1 MLVVYNS
8 ESRRSEYLTLL
19 APLIEGRAVFL
30 DYSQR
35 RNWPWLS
42 ISTQLFHHFGPKPIP
57 ERFIIHHLPAVIVVR
72 RFEWPKKF
80 TFGERSHREENLAAL
95 QRNLVGGRSA
105 TCDLHSMPGK
115 NYPPNTLLNIFP
127 TFLNCRSME
136 NACSI
141 CFAGTRDVISASFI
155 TSSRKFKSS
164 FHARMACFCTSR

>member
-1 MLVVYNS
+1 LKRAWRLNVPFKLLVPFIYGAYYFSILLFVALSPLVLLYSTFICVLAWFMWASPTHEMLVVYNS
-8 ESRRSEYLTLL
+8 ESRRSEYLTHL

-30 DYSQR
+30 DYRQR

-80 TFGERSHREENLAAL
+80 TFGERSRREENLAAL

-105 TCDLHSMPGK
+105 TL
-115 NYPPNTLLNIFP
+115 
-127 TFLNCRSME
+127 
-136 NACSI
+136 
-141 CFAGTRDVISASFI
+141 
-155 TSSRKFKSS
+155 
-164 FHARMACFCTSR
+164 